1 MQEEKQR
8 CRGSVC
14 EIVLSVYD
22 ALAHRTAKT
31 ICQPPT
37 IKNVNGLV
45 SLDDELLRRER
56 RNFNEARL
64 ACAPLPEGELFG
76 LSMEFALKI

>member
-1 MQEEKQR
+1 M
-8 CRGSVC
+8 C

-31 ICQPPT
+31 NWQPPT

-45 SLDDELLRRER
+45 SLDDELLRRGT

-64 ACAPLPEGELFG
+64 ACVPLPEAELFS